1 MTNVDKVKHHLDT
14 TSKMLIARG
23 NGDEVL
29 EDAILDE
36 LDEIWNTL
44 SEDELCAVRLLE
56 ILAASKEEMKFF
68 DIKIQEYENGL
79 TVLRSEKYYLEE
91 KIKLWEIELASLG
104 VTYDNTLREAK

>member
-1 MTNVDKVKHHLDT
+1 MTNVNKVKHYLDT

-44 SEDELCAVRLLE
+44 SEDEICKVRLLE

-79 TVLRSEKYYLEE
+79 TVLKNERYYLEE
-91 KIKLWEIELASLG
+91 KIKLWEIELANLG
-104 VTYDNTLREAK
+104 KRNDDTPEGAK

>member
-1 MTNVDKVKHHLDT
+1 MTNVNKVEHYLDT

-36 LDEIWNTL
+36 LDVIWGAL

-56 ILAASKEEMKFF
+56 ILAAAKEEMKFF

-79 TVLRSEKYYLEE
+79 IELRSERYYLEE
-91 KIKLWEIELASLG
+91 KIKLWEIELANLG
-104 VTYDNTLREAK
+104 KRNDDTPEGAK